1 MSKACAIVGHRPT
14 RFKFKY
20 KEDYSLCKKIK
31 KKITEQLKYLYDEKG
46 VRRIYVGRSLG
57 VDIWVGEIVL
67 RLKETSGYEEFEL
80 AVILPFPGHDQK
92 WDERSRKRLE
102 FLIQHSVEHLAIG
115 RNDCRESYVK
125 RNCYMID
132 HADFLLAVY
141 DNDRSLYD
149 DPIQPVRYA
158 EEKKNE
164 IILIHPDTA
173 EVTIV

>member
-1 MSKACAIVGHRPT
+1 MSKAYVIAGHRPT

-20 KEDYSLCKKIK
+20 KEDYSLSKKLK

-46 VRRIYVGRSLG
+46 VRRVYVGGSLG

-80 AVILPFPGHDQK
+80 AVILPFPKHDQK
-92 WDERSRKRLE
+92 WDERSQKRLE
-102 FLIQHSVEHLAIG
+102 FLIQHSMEHLVIG
-115 RNDCRESYVK
+115 KKDCRESYVK

-132 HADFLLAVY
+132 HADILLAVY
-141 DNDRSLYD
+141 DNDRSLHD

-158 EEKKNE
+158 EEKKKK
-164 IILIHPDTA
+164 IFLIHPDTA

>member
-1 MSKACAIVGHRPT
+1 M
-14 RFKFKY
+14 
-20 KEDYSLCKKIK
+20 
-31 KKITEQLKYLYDEKG
+31 
-46 VRRIYVGRSLG
+46 
-57 VDIWVGEIVL
+57 

-102 FLIQHSVEHLAIG
+102 FLIQNSAEHLVIEK
-115 RNDCRESYVK
+115 NDCRESYVK

-132 HADFLLAVY
+132 HADILLAVY
-141 DNDRSLYD
+141 DNDRSLHD
-149 DPIQPVRYA
+149 DSIQPVRYA
-158 EEKKNE
+158 EEKRKE